1 MLNIT
6 GHIPRCFSERPLFCP
21 TSNAQRSALT
31 MASEPALDHGSP
43 NTKLNSAISDFAAS
57 FIKRELQQLT
67 RECDEMLGS
76 VHVPKIRSLL
86 VEVDKERQIFED
98 ARKKMIQNLHK
109 KLEALEVDDDIIS
122 STISELQAMYPA
134 YLNAI
139 PSSTVLSVLPITPTR
154 SSSSGSQLS
163 SLGDSVDIG
172 LDQDNSATLVP
183 SENDNPQNG
192 NGNADH
198 HHDSPRGSGRELRT
212 RRISADSEVQKKL
225 TVAASE
231 PTSSQKRSRDEAFG
245 AVTEVEKTS
254 NVREAC

>member
-6 GHIPRCFSERPLFCP
+6 GHIPRCFSERPLSCP
-21 TSNAQRSALT
+21 TSDAQRSALT

-57 FIKRELQQLT
+57 FVKRELQQLT

-76 VHVPKIRSLL
+76 VQVPKIRSLL
-86 VEVDKERQIFED
+86 VEVDKERQVFED
-98 ARKKMIQNLHK
+98 ARKKMLQNLHK
-109 KLEALEVDDDIIS
+109 KLEALEVDDNIIS

-134 YLNAI
+134 YLDAI

-183 SENDNPQNG
+183 SENDKPQNG
-192 NGNADH
+192 RNAGH

-212 RRISADSEVQKKL
+212 RRISADSEVQKQL
-225 TVAASE
+225 TVAASG

-245 AVTEVEKTS
+245 AVTEVEQTS